1 MNLLSRILEC
11 SASSR
16 DRVTGIIFFLPLK
29 TTIKLDKIYEP
40 LDSKQYRMLTLE
52 RRGTNKVILVIVV
65 AFCLKALS
73 FHKARK
79 WTQVEQQSLWVDNSK
94 ISVLGCWGSWNLH
107 RRVAEKRKLRGNRW
121 GVPKKSAWMS
131 YGMIP
136 WTRAWTAWVLHSM
149 VLEQE
154 LSCPH
159 AGKDFMR
166 PSRDCLL
173 WVKSWMVISENR
185 IRDTRVSDK
194 IEHRDATKYLRL
206 SIGNLEILYHRS

>member
-1 MNLLSRILEC
+1 MSHWT
-11 SASSR
+11 ASS
-16 DRVTGIIFFLPLK
+16 TGCWLLREGRWTRWSLWLWRLFVWRHFPS
-29 TTIKLDKIYEP
+29 T
-40 LDSKQYRMLTLE
+40 KQ
-52 RRGTNKVILVIVV
+52 RR
-65 AFCLKALS
+65 
-73 FHKARK
+73 

-94 ISVLGCWGSWNLH
+94 ISILGCWGSWNLH

-121 GVPKKSAWMS
+121 EVPKKSAWMS

-166 PSRDCLL
+166 PGRDCLL

-185 IRDTRVSDK
+185 IRDTSVSDK
-194 IEHRDATKYLRL
+194 IEYRDATKYLRL